1 MNLTSLNKQQFAAVT
16 APMGPVLVLAGA
28 GSGKTRVL
36 TFRVAYLIEEK
47 LVAPGNILS
56 LTFTNK
62 AAKEM
67 QTRVMKLLDNP
78 GQTAGALPT
87 MGTFHSVSARIL
99 RKEITVLGYGADF
112 SIFDSAD
119 QVKVL
124 REICDDLGVGKK
136 FPPTVFRSIISRAKN
151 VLQTPAEFNLGLD
164 PSFHEL
170 CFKVYTAYQ
179 NFLYE
184 QNALDFDDLLMLPI
198 RIFEAFPNV
207 LRKYQELFQYIL
219 VDEYQDTNQAQ
230 YMFLHLLSQKHNNLF
245 VVGDDAQSIYGFRGS
260 DIANILN
267 FEKDYPKTLVVK
279 LEQNYRSTKNIL
291 AVAQNVIDLN
301 HEQKPKTLW
310 TDNEAGKKIWVE
322 EVGDGRQEA
331 VFIARQIIKE
341 VSLNESGAG
350 ESGQGAGFEDS
361 AFIEEPEYEPEP
373 EEVTTSFSILD
384 QFLKKQSG
392 SKFNPATSSFGGWG
406 MPQMPKNAT
415 GLHNFAVLYRTN
427 AQSREL
433 EEVFI
438 ECGIPYQIVGGVKF
452 YERKEIKDMLAY
464 ARLAVNFTDLVSLK
478 RVINIPARGIGEK
491 SYSTI
496 KSFVADY
503 RKANP
508 RTEQS
513 DLDQFR
519 TALQE
524 IPLPPKQKQSVYDFF
539 GIFSTV
545 QALPES
551 STISDALRV
560 LLKLSK
566 LEEWYKDGTEAGDVR
581 VENLQELFNVAVKFE
596 NEPWQAGLTQ
606 FLEEVSLITDLDSVD
621 EGKEAV
627 TLMTLHSAK
636 GLEFDTVFFVG
647 LEEGLLP
654 HSQSLLDPSQL
665 AEEIRLAYVGLT
677 RARKRLYLVYARTRR
692 VFGSLQANSPSRILR
707 ALPQEALEIHA
718 PSSSFIDT
726 GDGVSYEPT
735 DF

>member
-1 MNLTSLNKQQFAAVT
+1 MDLSSLNKQQLAAVT
-16 APMGPVLVLAGA
+16 APLGPVLVLAGA

-36 TFRVAYLIEEK
+36 TFRVAYLIEQK
-47 LVAPGNILS
+47 LVASGHILA

-67 QTRVMKLLDNP
+67 QGRVLKLLAAP
-78 GQTAGALPT
+78 KQSAAGLPT
-87 MGTFHSVSARIL
+87 MGTFHSVCARIL
-99 RKEITVLGYGADF
+99 RKEIAALGYGPDF

-119 QVKVL
+119 QLKVL
-124 REICDDLGVGKK
+124 REICDELGVGKK

-151 VLQTPAEFNLGLD
+151 VLQTPGEFNLGLD
-164 PSFHEL
+164 PGFHEL
-170 CFKVYTAYQ
+170 CSKVYTAYQ
-179 NFLYE
+179 NFLYQ
-184 QNALDFDDLLMLPI
+184 QNAVDFDDLLMLPI
-198 RIFEAFPNV
+198 RIFQAFPKTLAN
-207 LRKYQELFQYIL
+207 YQDLFQYIL

-230 YMFLHLLSQKHNNLF
+230 YMFLHLLSQNRGNLF

-267 FEKDYPKTLVVK
+267 FEKDYPNTLAIK

-301 HEQKPKTLW
+301 QEQKPKILW
-310 TDNEAGKKIWVE
+310 TNNEAGKRIWVE
-322 EVGDGRQEA
+322 EVGDGREEA

-341 VSLNESGAG
+341 ISGKNEN
-350 ESGQGAGFEDS
+350 
-361 AFIEEPEYEPEP
+361 EPEYEPELEP
-373 EEVTTSFSILD
+373 EPSTSFSILD

-392 SKFNPATSSFGGWG
+392 SFGAGQYGRRSSWG
-406 MPQMPKNAT
+406 MPQMPPNT
-415 GLHNFAVLYRTN
+415 EGLHNFAVLYRTN

-464 ARLAVNFTDLVSLK
+464 ARLAINFADLVSLK
-478 RVINIPARGIGEK
+478 RVINVPARGIGEK
-491 SYSTI
+491 SYSII
-496 KSFVADY
+496 KNFVIDY
-503 RKANP
+503 RKSHP
-508 RTEQS
+508 RTESS
-513 DLDQFR
+513 DSGSLGQFR
-519 TALQE
+519 TALKG
-524 IPLPPKQKQSVYDFF
+524 ITLPPKQHQAVQEFF
-539 GIFSTV
+539 GILAAV
-545 QALPES
+545 QNLPPGA
-551 STISDALRV
+551 TISDALRL

-566 LEEWYKDGTEAGDVR
+566 IEDWLRDGTEMGDAR

-596 NEPWQAGLTQ
+596 NAPWQEGLTQ
-606 FLEEVSLITDLDSVD
+606 FLEEVALITDLDSVED
-621 EGKEAV
+621 GKEAV

-654 HSQSLLDPSQL
+654 HSQSLLDPAQL

-677 RARKRLYLVYARTRR
+677 RAKKRLYLVYARTRR
-692 VFGSLQANSPSRILR
+692 VFGSLQANAPSRILR

-718 PSSSFIDT
+718 PSSSFISPDKGIT
-726 GDGVSYEPT
+726 YEPA

>member
-1 MNLTSLNKQQFAAVT
+1 MDISSLNKQQLAAVT
-16 APMGPVLVLAGA
+16 APLGPVLVLAGA

-36 TFRVAYLIEEK
+36 TFRVAYLIEQK
-47 LVAPGNILS
+47 LVTSGNILA

-67 QTRVMKLLDNP
+67 QTRVMKLLANP
-78 GQTAGALPT
+78 KQSAAGLPT
-87 MGTFHSVSARIL
+87 MGTFHSVCARIL
-99 RKEITVLGYGADF
+99 RKEIAALGYGRDF

-119 QVKVL
+119 QLKVL
-124 REICDDLGVGKK
+124 REVCDELGVGKK

-164 PSFHEL
+164 PGFHEL
-170 CFKVYTAYQ
+170 CSKVYVAYQ

-184 QNALDFDDLLMLPI
+184 QNAVDFDDLLMLPI
-198 RIFEAFPNV
+198 RIFQAFPKT
-207 LRKYQELFQYIL
+207 LSKYQTLFQYIL

-230 YMFLHLLSQKHNNLF
+230 YMFLHLLSQNHSNLF

-267 FEKDYPKTLVVK
+267 FEKDYAQTLVIK

-301 HEQKPKTLW
+301 TEQKPKTLW
-310 TDNEAGKKIWVE
+310 TDNEAGKRIWVE
-322 EVGDGRQEA
+322 EVGDGREEA
-331 VFIARQIIKE
+331 VFIARQII
-341 VSLNESGAG
+341 NEISAPAG
-350 ESGQGAGFEDS
+350 SENDDSESPQSEQ
-361 AFIEEPEYEPEP
+361 EPEP
-373 EEVTTSFSILD
+373 ESSTSFSILD

-392 SKFNPATSSFGGWG
+392 RNFGSYSGSYSRRSGWG
-406 MPQMPKNAT
+406 MPQMPRDHE

-464 ARLAVNFTDLVSLK
+464 ARLAINFTDLVSLK
-478 RVINIPARGIGEK
+478 RVINVPARGIGDK
-491 SYSTI
+491 SYSII
-496 KSFVADY
+496 KNFVSDF

-508 RTEQS
+508 RTEVS
-513 DLDQFR
+513 DLAQFQA
-519 TALQE
+519 ALKE
-524 IPLPPKQKQSVYDFF
+524 IPLPPKQKQSVQDFF
-539 GIFSTV
+539 NILATAQS
-545 QALPES
+545 LPQDA
-551 STISDALRV
+551 TISDALRL
-560 LLKLSK
+560 LLKVSK
-566 LEEWYKDGTEAGDVR
+566 LEDWLRDGTETGDTR

-596 NEPWQAGLTQ
+596 DTAWQVGLTQ
-606 FLEEVSLITDLDSVD
+606 FLEEVSLITDLDSVED
-621 EGKEAV
+621 GKEAV
-627 TLMTLHSAK
+627 TLMTLHAAK

-654 HSQSLLDPSQL
+654 HSQSLLDPAQL

-707 ALPQEALEIHA
+707 ALPQGSLDIHA

-726 GDGVSYEPT
+726 DKGITYEPT

>member
-1 MNLTSLNKQQFAAVT
+1 MDLSSLNKQQLAAVT
-16 APMGPVLVLAGA
+16 APLGPVLVLAGA

-36 TFRVAYLIEEK
+36 TFRVAYLIEQK
-47 LVAPGNILS
+47 LVAPEHILA

-67 QTRVMKLLDNP
+67 QTRVLKLLAEP
-78 GQTAGALPT
+78 KATAVGLPT
-87 MGTFHSVSARIL
+87 MGTFHSVCARIL
-99 RKEITVLGYGADF
+99 RKEISALGYSPDF

-119 QVKVL
+119 QLKVL
-124 REICDDLGVGKK
+124 REVCDELGVGKK

-170 CFKVYTAYQ
+170 CAKVYTAYQ

-184 QNALDFDDLLMLPI
+184 QNAVDFDDLLMLPI
-198 RIFEAFPNV
+198 RIFQAFPKV
-207 LRKYQELFQYIL
+207 LIKYQGLFRYIL

-230 YMFLHLLSQKHNNLF
+230 YMFLHLLSMNHSNLF

-267 FEKDYPKTLVVK
+267 FEKDYAKTLVIK

-301 HEQKPKTLW
+301 QDQKPKTLW
-310 TDNEAGKKIWVE
+310 TENEPGKRIWVE
-322 EVGDGRQEA
+322 EVGDGREEA
-331 VFIARQIIKE
+331 IFIARQIIKE
-341 VSLNESGAG
+341 ISGENEN
-350 ESGQGAGFEDS
+350 
-361 AFIEEPEYEPEP
+361 EPEYEPDPEP
-373 EEVTTSFSILD
+373 EPSTSFSILD
-384 QFLKKQSG
+384 QFLKKQPINRSAISG
-392 SKFNPATSSFGGWG
+392 RGSWS
-406 MPQMPKNAT
+406 MPQMPSDTT

-438 ECGIPYQIVGGVKF
+438 ECAIPYQIVGGVKF

-464 ARLAVNFTDLVSLK
+464 ARLAINFTDLVSLK
-478 RVINIPARGIGEK
+478 RVINVPARGIGEK
-491 SYSTI
+491 SYGI
-496 KSFVADY
+496 VKNFVFDF

-508 RTEQS
+508 RTEVS
-513 DLDQFR
+513 DLDQFLA
-519 TALQE
+519 ALHE
-524 IPLPPKQKQSVYDFF
+524 ISLPPKQKQAVQEFF
-539 GIFSTV
+539 RIFAAA
-545 QALPES
+545 QNLPEGA
-551 STISDALRV
+551 TISDALRL

-566 LEEWYKDGTEAGDVR
+566 LEDWLRDGTEVGDGR
-581 VENLQELFNVAVKFE
+581 VENLQELFNVAVKFD
-596 NEPWQAGLTQ
+596 NAPWQEGLTQ
-606 FLEEVSLITDLDSVD
+606 FLEEVSLITDLDSVED
-621 EGKEAV
+621 GKEAV

-654 HSQSLLDPSQL
+654 HSQSLLDPTQL

-677 RARKRLYLVYARTRR
+677 RAKKRLYLIYARTRR

-707 ALPQEALEIHA
+707 ALPQDALDIHA
-718 PSSSFIDT
+718 PSASFIDNDK
-726 GDGVSYEPT
+726 GISYEPA